1 MSCLLGK
8 VGKKWVGEHL
18 ALVPQLP
25 ACNGGS
31 CVLHGEFKSLLF
43 HRCVDKLFFFL
54 YVRMIAVVLVGFF
67 RWNSLVRSFSP
78 FCAQFA
84 VMDQVYFSGGD

>member
-1 MSCLLGK
+1 MSVLFAGEGGQE
-8 VGKKWVGEHL
+8 VGL

-25 ACNGGS
+25 ACNGGI

-54 YVRMIAVVLVGFF
+54 YVRMIAVVWVGSF

-78 FCAQFA
+78 FWRSICSYGSSIF
-84 VMDQVYFSGGD
+84 